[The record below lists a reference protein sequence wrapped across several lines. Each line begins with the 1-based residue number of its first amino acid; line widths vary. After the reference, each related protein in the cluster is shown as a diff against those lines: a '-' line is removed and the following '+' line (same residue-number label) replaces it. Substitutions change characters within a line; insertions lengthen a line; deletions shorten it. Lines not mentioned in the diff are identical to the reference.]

1 MIVSLLNLKLRCKTS
16 IEAIDFSH
24 VTFFHGE
31 MSTGKSTIA
40 RLISFCFGGDLEQTP
55 ALQQELVSVALS
67 LVINNYKV
75 VIEREAIGSKQVQV
89 NWSSENGVSERRL
102 VPIIK
107 TDTPIFSDDIYSLSD
122 LLLFFLRIPNLK
134 VPNSREFKTIQI
146 GLSFQ
151 DLMTFCYLEQNV
163 IDSCFFALDKHA
175 DTFKKRKSKVTMRF
189 IIGLFTER
197 ISELEIAISTVEN
210 EEKKRAQ
217 QIENIRTFLAQF
229 GYSSEKQVNDEIM
242 IVKRNIDDAKAQL
255 SELKTAYRRETGF
268 VDGLRKEI
276 VDLEKKIA
284 VDEKA
289 MADINR
295 KIIEQGQ
302 LKMELIGSKYKLS
315 RFISAKEILD
325 GAHFEYCPLCGLEV
339 ELRQADEPI
348 CLLCGQKKHPS
359 EEQIHVNKLAQLDID
374 SRIKELDESITRFRD
389 SFEGQKKELEQWNI
403 IRKEKDAKLSEIL
416 NSYDSQFLSQSLEL
430 ERKIASAQERIQNLD
445 KLSEMPKAVDKF
457 EKELLA
463 LRLDKENLDRQLSE
477 EETKKRNSEYL
488 IKEIEENYKKA
499 LLSIRVPDFYEN
511 DTVVINR
518 SSWLPEIIPADKTRK
533 KWSFENIGSSG
544 VKTLLNVCFALA
556 LHKVSRE
563 NKLPLPTLLIIDS
576 ASKNVEKDVNPEIFA
591 ALYAYI
597 YDLAMDSLSDT
608 QLILIDNNY
617 FELPNVPGF
626 TQRLMTRND
635 ERYPPLIKHFKE
647 VTP

>member
-1 MIVSLLNLKLRCKTS
+1 
-16 IEAIDFSH
+16 
-24 VTFFHGE
+24 
-31 MSTGKSTIA
+31 
-40 RLISFCFGGDLEQTP
+40 
-55 ALQQELVSVALS
+55 
-67 LVINNYKV
+67 
-75 VIEREAIGSKQVQV
+75 
-89 NWSSENGVSERRL
+89 
-102 VPIIK
+102 
-107 TDTPIFSDDIYSLSD
+107 
-122 LLLFFLRIPNLK
+122 
-134 VPNSREFKTIQI
+134 
-146 GLSFQ
+146 
-151 DLMTFCYLEQNV
+151 
-163 IDSCFFALDKHA
+163 
-175 DTFKKRKSKVTMRF
+175 
-189 IIGLFTER
+189 
-197 ISELEIAISTVEN
+197 
-210 EEKKRAQ
+210 
-217 QIENIRTFLAQF
+217 
-229 GYSSEKQVNDEIM
+229 
-242 IVKRNIDDAKAQL
+242 
-255 SELKTAYRRETGF
+255 
-268 VDGLRKEI
+268 
-276 VDLEKKIA
+276 
-284 VDEKA
+284 
-289 MADINR
+289 
-295 KIIEQGQ
+295 
-302 LKMELIGSKYKLS
+302 
-315 RFISAKEILD
+315 
-325 GAHFEYCPLCGLEV
+325 LEV